1 MSKSV
6 TAVIGALE
14 KAGGFASAQEV
25 FQLMRKQG
33 KSTGLATVYRAL
45 QKAVADNK
53 VDVIRK
59 EDGESTYRFCASGH
73 HHHLVCTNCG
83 KPVEVEGSAVAKW
96 SVTVGKNYGYKQV
109 SHVCN
114 ICCLFKRCLIKHLQI
129 RS

>member
-6 TAVIGALE
+6 TAVISTLE
-14 KAGGFASAQEV
+14 KTGGFASAQEV

-59 EDGESTYRFCASGH
+59 EDGEAKYRFCASGH

-83 KPVEVEGSAVAKW
+83 KTVEVEGSAVEKWASNMAKENGFRQI
-96 SVTVGKNYGYKQV
+96 T
-109 SHVCN
+109 HVVE
-114 ICCLFKRCLIKHLQI
+114 LFGLCQKC
-129 RS
+129 